1 MTATKTLLF
10 VVFVVPLAA
19 LNADPQ
25 HQHADMPEQL
35 GSVHFQ
41 TSCDSRVQGTFER
54 GVALLHSFWYEE
66 RKRRFRASAPGM
78 VAVVLM
84 LAARRVAAV
93 NGDFHGVLPFQPS

>member
-25 HQHADMPEQL
+25 HQHADMPEQF

-66 RKRRFRASAPGM
+66 AQKAFQSIRT
-78 VAVVLM
+78 
-84 LAARRVAAV
+84 
-93 NGDFHGVLPFQPS
+93 GDGSGRPYACSPPSGGGKW